1 MENYTIEF
9 LKRGFDKKKTGE
21 ILKTKASTI
30 TQQVGSLDE
39 PKKPRQLIELGYQA
53 LLLRLD
59 MRNYGVT
66 LKELIGLE
74 ETGITHKF
82 REFLRVNAKN
92 KEDQNA

>member
-1 MENYTIEF
+1 MYNYTIEF
-9 LKRGFDKKKTGE
+9 LKRGFDKKKTGK

-30 TQQVGSLDE
+30 TQQVGSLNE

-53 LLLRLD
+53 LLLGLD
-59 MRNYGVT
+59 MSHYDIT

-92 KEDQNA
+92 KSE